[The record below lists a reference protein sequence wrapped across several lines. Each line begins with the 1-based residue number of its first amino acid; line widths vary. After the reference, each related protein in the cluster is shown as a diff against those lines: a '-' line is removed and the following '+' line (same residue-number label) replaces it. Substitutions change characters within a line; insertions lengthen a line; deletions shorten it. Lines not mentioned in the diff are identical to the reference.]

1 MIIAV
6 FIIVPTIIAMYVL
19 YRMFVNHLT
28 NPYAAQQ
35 HSNHGVA
42 QQHSNHGVAQQLS
55 RVRMLGMRAWWEDKV
70 VERLIH
76 WRVHRAAM
84 VMNRH
89 AKRHRAKALAAQ
101 QDSHPCETCCVT
113 KTLSGE

>member
-1 MIIAV
+1 MIGAV
-6 FIIVPTIIAMYVL
+6 LIIVPTIIAMYVL
-19 YRMFVNHLT
+19 YRMFVNHLA

-42 QQHSNHGVAQQLS
+42 QQHS

-70 VERLIH
+70 VERFIH
-76 WRVHRAAM
+76 WRVHRAAI

-89 AKRHRAKALAAQ
+89 AKRHRAKTLAAQ

>member
-28 NPYAAQQ
+28 NPYA
-35 HSNHGVA
+35 A